1 MALPSSGAITLSDVN
16 TNIGASSTANI
27 TMNDT
32 AVRLLSTGTTTTN
45 PVTMNGLYGKSWVWA
60 TNFSV
65 GSSGAPTSAVT
76 DAAGNNY
83 TLQLGTVV
91 VKTNPVG
98 IIQWAT
104 QISGASG
111 YSVSSVSFSNSLAVA
126 SSGNVYWAVRVSS
139 TTTPFP
145 QFVGV
150 VKLNSSGV
158 IQWSSLL
165 STPSSRADNLSIG
178 IDSAENVYIST
189 YNVANAAT
197 NTDNGMCVA
206 KYNTSGSLQWQKR
219 LQLVY
224 GVGSSQALVV
234 DAINDYVYLCG
245 LVLDS
250 SLNTLGGLVGK
261 YDTNLSPVW
270 QSLLSSSFR
279 YYYGCAV
286 NPTTQTVCG
295 ITDNLTV
302 VQYNSS
308 GSVQWSR
315 TLASGSI
322 PYTLALDSSNN
333 TYAAFKQSDAGAYV
347 KLDSSGNLSSQVKV
361 TATNIGS
368 SNAGFGPVRVTG
380 SFVYSAARTA
390 TASIVDGMTV
400 FKIPA
405 ALTTSGTYGRI
416 TFAAGTVTSSTPSLS
431 FTAASITIVS
441 TAFSQIT
448 SALSGTNI
456 AGSYTT
462 TVSPI

>member
-1 MALPSSGAITLSDVN
+1 
-16 TNIGASSTANI
+16 
-27 TMNDT
+27 
-32 AVRLLSTGTTTTN
+32 
-45 PVTMNGLYGKSWVWA
+45 
-60 TNFSV
+60 
-65 GSSGAPTSAVT
+65 
-76 DAAGNNY
+76 
-83 TLQLGTVV
+83 
-91 VKTNPVG
+91 
-98 IIQWAT
+98 
-104 QISGASG
+104 
-111 YSVSSVSFSNSLAVA
+111 
-126 SSGNVYWAVRVSS
+126 
-139 TTTPFP
+139 
-145 QFVGV
+145 
-150 VKLNSSGV
+150 
-158 IQWSSLL
+158 
-165 STPSSRADNLSIG
+165 
-178 IDSAENVYIST
+178 
-189 YNVANAAT
+189 
-197 NTDNGMCVA
+197 
-206 KYNTSGSLQWQKR
+206 
-219 LQLVY
+219 
-224 GVGSSQALVV
+224 
-234 DAINDYVYLCG
+234 
-245 LVLDS
+245 
-250 SLNTLGGLVGK
+250 
-261 YDTNLSPVW
+261 
-270 QSLLSSSFR
+270 
-279 YYYGCAV
+279 
-286 NPTTQTVCG
+286 
-295 ITDNLTV
+295 